1 MSAQELKAKAA
12 AEILMFEKLSKL
24 TAVSMVKML
33 MSQEDKIAEL
43 EKALRDIEHA
53 VHNKNELLEMQ
64 KNQDIRDLEQQF
76 KGVQILLG
84 FSFEMNSPA
93 SGWVDV
99 IYLYDVEKTI
109 LSLFNKAKA
118 LKEDK

>member
-43 EKALRDIEHA
+43 EKNISMLEQYNGSVESLIKDIES
-53 VHNKNELLEMQ
+53 HN
-64 KNQDIRDLEQQF
+64 LEQQV
-76 KGVQILLG
+76 KGILESVEYLG
-84 FSFEMNSPA
+84 WE
-93 SGWVDV
+93 D
-99 IYLYDVEKTI
+99 IYTDTCPNQNIGREFRFVAGQLTKQ
-109 LSLFNKAKA
+109 AKA
-118 LKEDK
+118 LKEGK